1 MADNN
6 SSRGLLNKDSAEA
19 EVDKSIAKIII
30 LAIVWAAFSFLFSYF
45 LRLFI
50 LNGRSDFLLFSF
62 LASLVFLSIFLLTAL
77 FIKSAWKINLIIF
90 LNVLFLAAPFFD
102 RLSGKINL
110 GLLISFLFLVWAN
123 YNGRQELN
131 NTLKIKFWR
140 ISKKTIPKAIIALA
154 VFVGFVYVG
163 VVGSGTKGFFISQA
177 TFEKVVSP
185 ITQNGLV
192 QKLLPG
198 LDLSLS
204 TGDLIQNLA
213 TNQVEQNS
221 QFDLLSQ
228 SDKSQLINQSI
239 EDLESEASSLVGAP
253 LDLKARASDELYK
266 IVAAKFDTLS
276 PNVAPTT
283 IPIVVAALIFLTIV
297 GLSLPIR
304 LVTSALAFLV
314 YEICLA
320 LGFSVI
326 MLEGRSREI
335 IILK

>member
-19 EVDKSIAKIII
+19 EVDKSIGKIII

-50 LNGRSDFLLFSF
+50 LSGRSDYLLFSF
-62 LASLVFLSIFLLTAL
+62 LASLVCLSIFLLTVL
-77 FIKSAWKINLIIF
+77 FIKSAWRINLIIF

-102 RLSGKINL
+102 RLSGRINP
-110 GLLISFLFLVWAN
+110 GLLISFLFLFWAS

-140 ISKKTIPKAIIALA
+140 ISKKAIPKAIIALA

-163 VVGSGTKGFFISQA
+163 VVNSETKGIFISQA
-177 TFEKVVSP
+177 TFEKIVSP
-185 ITQNGLV
+185 VTQSGLV
-192 QKLLPG
+192 QKFMPG
-198 LDLSLS
+198 LDLSLP
-204 TGDLIQNLA
+204 TGKLIQNLA
-213 TNQVEQNS
+213 ANQVGQDP
-221 QFDLLSQ
+221 QFNLLPE
-228 SDKSQLINQSI
+228 SDKKQLINQSI
-239 EDLESEASSLVGAP
+239 EDLENEVSSLVGAP
-253 LDLKARASDELYK
+253 LDLKAKASDELYK
-266 IVAAKFDTLS
+266 IVAAKFGTLS
-276 PNVAPTT
+276 LNAAST

-304 LVTSALAFLV
+304 LVVSALAFLI

-326 MLEGRSREI
+326 MMEGRSREI